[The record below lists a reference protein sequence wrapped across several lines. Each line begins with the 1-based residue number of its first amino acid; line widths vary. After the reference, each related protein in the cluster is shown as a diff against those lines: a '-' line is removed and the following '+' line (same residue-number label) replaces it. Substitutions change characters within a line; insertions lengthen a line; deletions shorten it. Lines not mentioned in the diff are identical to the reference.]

1 MAVMVG
7 RFFFRLF
14 CCKGLDFI
22 FIKNRN
28 YGLFLYRNILYI
40 GLLHNPTPMKKIYF
54 FLVLLIFQVKAFG
67 QNSPNEEFQKTVT
80 HWFSAWILVYQ
91 NIYKIDTITPVEF
104 VFFDENYVYST
115 STVTI
120 NKGETI
126 NGPSLLNLK
135 LNWKK
140 ALHHGTITLPNKNS
154 IPVGITS
161 YASEIPDTAHHSF
174 FVMPLPSFWKKA
186 GVESKELGLD
196 NLITG
201 VFLHEF
207 SHSQQMLNF
216 GIKITQY
223 EKEHN
228 FGVNTNDDML
238 QNIFSQNKAYVDLFN
253 TEVSTFYNS
262 ISNKEL
268 DQEELL
274 KGLNLMDKRQKKYL
288 KGKYKTLAAMD
299 DLFLTMEGLGQY
311 SMYLWLI
318 HPEGGSTDL
327 ETAIKGVRRNGR
339 WWSQEEGLVLFLI
352 LERQQE
358 SAFWVKDMFGT
369 KSVTIMELIRSNLKK

>member
-1 MAVMVG
+1 
-7 RFFFRLF
+7 
-14 CCKGLDFI
+14 
-22 FIKNRN
+22 
-28 YGLFLYRNILYI
+28 
-40 GLLHNPTPMKKIYF
+40 MKKIYF
-54 FLVLLIFQVKAFG
+54 FLIFFIFQLKAFG
-67 QNSPNEEFQKTVT
+67 QNTTDEEFQKTVS
-80 HWFSAWILVYQ
+80 HWFSAWTLVYKD
-91 NIYKIDTITPVEF
+91 IYKIDTINPVEF

-115 STVTI
+115 SAVTI
-120 NKGETI
+120 SQGESIT
-126 NGPSLLNLK
+126 GPGLLNLN
-135 LNWKK
+135 LSWKK
-140 ALHHGTITLPNKNS
+140 TLHHGSLILPNKAS

-161 YASEIPDTAHHSF
+161 YASEIPDTAHHAF

-223 EKEHN
+223 EKEHD

-238 QNIFSQNKAYVDLFN
+238 QNIFSENKDYVDLFN
-253 TEVSTFYNS
+253 AEVSSFYHS
-262 ISNKEL
+262 ISGKGI
-268 DQEELL
+268 DKKELL
-274 KGLNLMDKRQKKYL
+274 KGLRLMDERQKKHL
-288 KGKYKTLAAMD
+288 KGKYESLAAMD

-318 HPEGGSTDL
+318 HPEGGKTDREMAL
-327 ETAIKGVRRNGR
+327 KGVRRNKK

-352 LERQQE
+352 LEQQKASE
-358 SAFWVKDMFGT
+358 FWVKDMFGT
-369 KSVTIMELIRSNLKK
+369 KSVTITELIRSNLKK

>member
-1 MAVMVG
+1 
-7 RFFFRLF
+7 
-14 CCKGLDFI
+14 
-22 FIKNRN
+22 
-28 YGLFLYRNILYI
+28 
-40 GLLHNPTPMKKIYF
+40 MKKIYLF
-54 FLVLLIFQVKAFG
+54 LIFFIFQFKAFG
-67 QNSPNEEFQKTVT
+67 QNTPDEEFQKTVP
-80 HWFSAWILVYQ
+80 HWFSAWTLVYKD
-91 NIYKIDTITPVEF
+91 IYKIDTINPVEF

-115 STVTI
+115 SAVTI
-120 NKGETI
+120 SQGETI
-126 NGPSLLNLK
+126 TGPSLLNLK

-140 ALHHGTITLPNKNS
+140 TLHHGSLTLPNKVS

-161 YASEIPDTAHHSF
+161 YASEIPDTDHHSF

-223 EKEHN
+223 EKEHD

-238 QNIFSQNKAYVDLFN
+238 QNIFSENKDYVDLFN
-253 TEVSTFYNS
+253 AEVNSLYHS
-262 ISNKEL
+262 ISSKGI
-268 DQEELL
+268 DKKELL
-274 KGLNLMDKRQKKYL
+274 KGLRLMEERQKKYL
-288 KGKYKTLAAMD
+288 KGKYKSLAAMD

-318 HPEGGSTDL
+318 HPEGGKTDR
-327 ETAIKGVRRNGR
+327 ETALKGVRRNKK
-339 WWSQEEGLVLFLI
+339 WWSQEEGMVLFLI
-352 LERQQE
+352 LERQKASE
-358 SAFWVKDMFGT
+358 FWVKDMFGT
-369 KSVTIMELIRSNLKK
+369 KPVTITELIRSNLKK

>member
-1 MAVMVG
+1 
-7 RFFFRLF
+7 
-14 CCKGLDFI
+14 
-22 FIKNRN
+22 
-28 YGLFLYRNILYI
+28 
-40 GLLHNPTPMKKIYF
+40 MKKIYLF
-54 FLVLLIFQVKAFG
+54 LIFFIFQFKAFG
-67 QNSPNEEFQKTVT
+67 QNTLDEEFQKTVP
-80 HWFSAWILVYQ
+80 HWFAAWTLVYKD
-91 NIYKIDTITPVEF
+91 IYKIDTINPVEF

-115 STVTI
+115 SAVTI
-120 NKGETI
+120 SQGETI
-126 NGPSLLNLK
+126 TGPSLLNLK

-140 ALHHGTITLPNKNS
+140 TLHHDSLTLPNKVS

-161 YASEIPDTAHHSF
+161 YASEIPDTDHHSF

-223 EKEHN
+223 EKEHD

-238 QNIFSQNKAYVDLFN
+238 QNIFSENKDYVDLFN
-253 TEVSTFYNS
+253 AEVNSLYHS
-262 ISNKEL
+262 ISSKGI
-268 DQEELL
+268 DKKELL
-274 KGLNLMDKRQKKYL
+274 KGLKLMDERQKKYL
-288 KGKYKTLAAMD
+288 KGKYKSLAAMD

-318 HPEGGSTDL
+318 HPEGGKTDR
-327 ETAIKGVRRNGR
+327 ETALKGVRRNKK
-339 WWSQEEGLVLFLI
+339 WWSQEEGMVF
-352 LERQQE
+352 
-358 SAFWVKDMFGT
+358 F
-369 KSVTIMELIRSNLKK
+369 